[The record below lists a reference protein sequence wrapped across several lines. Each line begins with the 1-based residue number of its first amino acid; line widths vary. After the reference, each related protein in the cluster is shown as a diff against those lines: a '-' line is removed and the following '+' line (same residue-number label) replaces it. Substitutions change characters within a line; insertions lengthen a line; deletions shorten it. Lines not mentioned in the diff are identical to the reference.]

1 MELLFLNVGTPE
13 LILLLIAIP
22 GFLLYLFGMI
32 HCIAN
37 DNISGTNRVLW
48 CLVII
53 ALPIIGTVAYWLV
66 GRKPAQSA
74 T

>member
-1 MELLFLNVGTPE
+1 MELLFLNLGTTE
-13 LILLLIAIP
+13 LFMLIVPAFAFYLLGL
-22 GFLLYLFGMI
+22 I

-53 ALPIIGTVAYWLV
+53 ALPIIGAVAYWFV
-66 GRKPAQSA
+66 GRKPAQGVA
-74 T
+74 